1 MLKAHLQHLKD
12 RALASLVAQSERS
25 LLLQG
30 VHACHTLRSLGH
42 LQHLSDAEFRVHS
55 QWGEDGI
62 LEWLIQRLP
71 ICSTRFIEFGVED
84 YREANTRFLLVN
96 RDWKGL
102 VLDGSEQNMQKV
114 RAEDIYWRHD
124 LTAIS
129 AFITRD
135 NINRLIGDN
144 GYSGSLG
151 LLSIDIDGNDYWVWE
166 SLDSVNADIVVCEYN
181 AVLGDLHAI
190 SIPYGQHFF
199 RTKAHSSNLY
209 FGASIGALC
218 FLARRKGY
226 ELIGTNRAGCNAFFV
241 RKELFPLVDANISD
255 KSPRPSHA
263 RESRDTSG
271 ALTFVSGL
279 ERLKVI
285 EDMPVVRVDT
295 GETIRLG
302 TLGTLYSKEWLGS
315 M

>member
-1 MLKAHLQHLKD
+1 MLKTRLHNLKS
-12 RALASLVAQSERS
+12 RVLAPLVAQTERS

-30 VHACHTLRSLGH
+30 VQACHTLRSLDR

-71 ICSTRFIEFGVED
+71 ISSARFVEFGVED
-84 YREANTRFLLVN
+84 YREANTRFLLMN

-102 VLDGSEQNMQKV
+102 VLDGSAQNMQQV

-124 LTAIS
+124 LTAVT

-135 NINRLIGDN
+135 NINKLITDN
-144 GYSGSLG
+144 GYSGHLG

-181 AVLGDLHAI
+181 AVFGDLQAI
-190 SIPYGQHFF
+190 SIPYDQRFS
-199 RTKAHSSNLY
+199 RTDAHSSNLY
-209 FGASIGALC
+209 FGASIAALC

-226 ELIGTNRAGCNAFFV
+226 DLIGTNRAGCNAFFV
-241 RKELFPLVDANISD
+241 RKDLFPLIDATVLD
-255 KSPRPSHA
+255 KSPRPSRA
-263 RESRDTSG
+263 RESRDTAG
-271 ALTFVSGL
+271 TLTFVSGL
-279 ERLKVI
+279 DRLNLI
-285 EDMPVVRVDT
+285 QDMPVVRVNT
-295 GETIRLG
+295 GETSALRNLG
-302 TLGTLYSKEWLGS
+302 ALYSKEWLQAI
-315 M
+315 